1 MRPWFPEQHGD
12 PERSPT
18 WRYLWWW
25 GQRLLFTLTNQRKKT
40 NATNVFVFFFIND
53 DEDMI
58 KPVRIRCVGTFD
70 YGKQQRALC
79 YSDKDNQKVQLTLDI
94 IVRFFKISYLF
105 IEIVSSLDQHLSLNL
120 LRTCAVQSVGRIYIY
135 YWSKNSNITS

>member
-1 MRPWFPEQHGD
+1 MKVFVVVRPAASIYSDEPAE
-12 PERSPT
+12 E
-18 WRYLWWW
+18 
-25 GQRLLFTLTNQRKKT
+25 NECNKC
-40 NATNVFVFFFIND
+40 VFFFFLLND

-79 YSDKDNQKVQLTLDI
+79 YSDKDNQKVQLTVDI
-94 IVRFFKISYLF
+94 IDIFRFFKISYLF

-135 YWSKNSNITS
+135 Y